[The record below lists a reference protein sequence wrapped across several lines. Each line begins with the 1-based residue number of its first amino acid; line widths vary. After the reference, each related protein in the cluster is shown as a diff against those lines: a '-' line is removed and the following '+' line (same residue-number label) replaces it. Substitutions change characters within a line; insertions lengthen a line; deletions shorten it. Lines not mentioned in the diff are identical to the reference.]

1 VARTEL
7 TPARQIALGVAWL
20 LFIVGVCVALNA
32 RVGKTDGEAPLAGGA
47 LPPELAGAT
56 TSVSGFGGTQASS
69 SLSGSSSSSQAS
81 VTRTVTVK
89 PAPRLIPVAIDIPIS
104 SGNYPDGLKATV
116 TSHPLNGDGTLFV
129 PDDPKTV
136 SWANQDAAPGDTVG
150 TVILT
155 SHVNFVIDGSLVV
168 GAFADL
174 AEYARSSVGRKFTL
188 TMADGS
194 TMTYQITAGRE
205 YSKDQLAGNDALRKE
220 LYDQSKSYGAP
231 GKPRTSRLLLVSCGG
246 AFDNASGEYE
256 DNVFLYALP
265 VKSAPPAP
273 QDGSS

>member
-1 VARTEL
+1 MARTEL

-69 SLSGSSSSSQAS
+69 SSSSSQAS

-89 PAPRLIPVAIDIPIS
+89 PAPRLIPVTIDIPFS
-104 SGNYPDGLKATV
+104 SGNYPDGVHATV
-116 TSHPLNGDGTLFV
+116 TSNPLNADGTLFV

-174 AEYARSSVGRKFTL
+174 AEYARNSVGQRFTV
-188 TMADGS
+188 TMS
-194 TMTYQITAGRE
+194 TGKKITYQVTAGRE

-265 VKSAPPAP
+265 VASAPAVPAAG
-273 QDGSS
+273 GSS